1 MLLYIKLYLQWSFV
15 SIIDVFSLLYVRPR
29 HVYWNLFVDSPWARV
44 FLCLFSCVSPSFL
57 SCVPLVSTWPLA
69 PWVQGWVTFVHGYVS
84 PEEMLGRGRFL
95 GGAHERLGLVAE
107 WGCCG
112 FAPFTPG
119 ENTFWKSCSCRQE
132 VGKHLVVLPVLTSRG
147 TSLQCRCQVASLDG
161 SPLTWTTLAP
171 TVLRDKVPLPLLV
184 SWPEPWPGYCVFLMP
199 AWCMVMLTFSLSIF
213 RSFMVYPWLWHTW
226 HREAFLKSDLRIPYE
241 YITAESSLSKTSL
254 FPAPVKT
261 IWSAWIIA
269 SFSRTPQILF
279 HWLLLFPFSDVSS
292 AANLIFLF

>member
-1 MLLYIKLYLQWSFV
+1 MASFISLNILNIFIFEFVMLLYIKLYLQWSFV

-95 GGAHERLGLVAE
+95 GGAHERLGLAAE

-147 TSLQCRCQVASLDG
+147 TSLQCRCQVAAWMGPLSRGLL
-161 SPLTWTTLAP
+161 SPHSPQGQSPTTTACLLTRALARL
-171 TVLRDKVPLPLLV
+171 LRV
-184 SWPEPWPGYCVFLMP
+184 SGACLM
-199 AWCMVMLTFSLSIF
+199 CG
-213 RSFMVYPWLWHTW
+213 
-226 HREAFLKSDLRIPYE
+226 D
-241 YITAESSLSKTSL
+241 
-254 FPAPVKT
+254 
-261 IWSAWIIA
+261 
-269 SFSRTPQILF
+269 
-279 HWLLLFPFSDVSS
+279 
-292 AANLIFLF
+292 ANLLSEYFQVLHGLSMIVTYLAQGGIFEVWPQNSIWVYYCRILSV